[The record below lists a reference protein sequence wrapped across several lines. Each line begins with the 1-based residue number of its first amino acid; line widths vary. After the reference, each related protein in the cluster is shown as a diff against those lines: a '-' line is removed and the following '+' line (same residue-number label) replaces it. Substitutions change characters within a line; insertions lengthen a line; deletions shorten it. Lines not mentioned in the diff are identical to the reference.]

1 MANDTSLPRA
11 SPAAVQLF
19 ACMARFEFALK
30 ECGFVSGEEGKRV
43 SPGWADFEALAM
55 QTNVLD
61 RLSGSGRAQE
71 LLDQPPRRQ
80 LRRGNGFI
88 WGDPVPLRDART
100 LCGAVRQVRNNL
112 FHGGKAGADPRD
124 DALCDAAV
132 VALTFLLDVDPRVRA
147 AFLERY

>member
-1 MANDTSLPRA
+1 MANDIPIPDA

-30 ECGFVSGEEGKRV
+30 ECGFVAGEEGKRV
-43 SPGWADFEALAM
+43 SPGWGDFEAAAM
-55 QTNVLD
+55 RTPVLD
-61 RLSGSGRAQE
+61 RLATSGEARE
-71 LLDQPPRRQ
+71 LLERPPRRQ
-80 LRRGNGFI
+80 LRRGDGFV
-88 WGDPVPLRDART
+88 WGDPVPLHDART

-132 VALTFLLDVDPRVRA
+132 AALRFLLEVDPSVRN
-147 AFLERY
+147 AFLGLY